1 MVNFNSGLLGLHRQA
16 RSDMNGDHVSTRSPE
31 RARSSS
37 WGGREARAEL
47 RRLAEGAGLRAGFSV
62 AEIEVL
68 RADGLVELVAYAGA
82 PAQEADMGKPFS
94 LSHVRRVLQAG
105 TSYGQLVFLAEE
117 EMDAEL
123 QDAVRGYGYV
133 PVVPDSSAPDRWR
146 ALDMLVAPLTDRSG
160 RTRAVLHLDEPLSG
174 RRPGPQELWEIAD
187 SLELVLQSV
196 MVTIDRE
203 ELTLQARLDETAR
216 DVVRVASTRLGGR
229 DLLAKVHPQLV
240 AGFRAESLVV
250 RLFDDSDELVAERGS
265 AALPAALSPAMEAA
279 TRRAWASRTVIIA
292 EPGRVWG
299 DDELDREHRD
309 SLSEHLATYHAS
321 ELLLVPVGAGHE
333 AMGVL
338 VVVRDGREDR
348 WTESESHAALGLGH
362 DVGRALLSARAHERE
377 QQLMVELQ
385 RLDEYR
391 RQLIDTVSHELR
403 TPLTSII
410 GYLDLATDVE
420 EPIPEQTLHH
430 LAVVSRNSDRLLLLV
445 NDLVSVSEVENGPM
459 RLAVIPTDVATLA
472 HLSLDDIDQRATEAG
487 LTVIRDLPPELMIT
501 ADPSRLL
508 QVFENVLSNAIKFTP
523 SGGRITVS
531 GLRNGDGV
539 DMVVSDT
546 GMGIDADSLPHVG
559 TAFFRTPRTGETG
572 IPGAGLGLMITKN
585 IVEAHHG
592 TLTISGR
599 EHEGTTVQIH
609 LPNAPPAQ
617 ATGGITAGLGLVQ
630 DVTEARAA
638 EHTLKESEERN
649 RLTFEHAPIGQAIVE
664 LDGKWRQVNAAL
676 TKLTGYSEGQL
687 LKMTF
692 QDITH
697 PDDLELDLAHLNQL
711 LAGEIG
717 SYQIEKRYFTASG
730 QTVWALLS
738 VALVHDEEGSPL
750 YFIAQIQDITDRK
763 RQQHAL
769 QDLTEMLAH
778 DLRTPAAV
786 MLGFAELLEGP
797 AGSDAHEVHDYAARI
812 SAGARAMTDLL
823 DNALTATALDS
834 GQLIASPEGVSLRQS
849 VVTTAQTNDLGSILL
864 EVSALDDVVAWVDPV
879 HLSQVITNLLTNAA
893 KYGADKVILS
903 ATSSHGR
910 VVISIADNGPGV
922 EPDFVPY
929 LFDRFSRS
937 AAARS
942 GRQRGSGL
950 GLYIVRDLLAANGG
964 TIRYATSPSG
974 GAEFRID
981 LHATRGAAPRTAGVR
996 GPAAAQTS

>member
-1 MVNFNSGLLGLHRQA
+1 MY
-16 RSDMNGDHVSTRSPE
+16 GDHGSTPLPE

-47 RRLAEGAGLRAGFSV
+47 RRLAEDAGLRAGFTVS
-62 AEIEVL
+62 EIEVL
-68 RADGLVELVAYAGA
+68 RGDGLVELVAYAG
-82 PAQEADMGKPFS
+82 PQAQEADMGKPFS

-105 TSYGQLVFLAEE
+105 TRYGQFVFLAEE
-117 EMDAEL
+117 EMDAGL
-123 QDAVRGYGYV
+123 KDALRGYGYV
-133 PVVPDSSAPDRWR
+133 PVVPDSSAPDHWR

-174 RRPGPQELWEIAD
+174 RRPGPEELWEMSD

-216 DVVRVASTRLGGR
+216 EVVRVASQRLGGR
-229 DLLAKVHPQLV
+229 DLLAKVHAQLV
-240 AGFRAESLVV
+240 VGFRAESLAV
-250 RLFDDSDELVAERGS
+250 RMLGEPDELVAGRGS
-265 AALPAALSPAMEAA
+265 AALPAALSSAVEAA
-279 TRRAWASRTVIIA
+279 TRRAWASRTVVIA

-309 SLSEHLATYHAS
+309 ALSEHLATYGAR

-333 AMGVL
+333 AMGVI
-338 VVVRDGREDR
+338 VVMRDGREDR

-362 DVGRALLSARAHERE
+362 DLGRALLSARAHEHE
-377 QQLMVELQ
+377 QQLIVELQ
-385 RLDEYR
+385 QLDKYR

-410 GYLDLATDVE
+410 GYLDLATDVQ
-420 EPIPEQTLHH
+420 EPIPEQTLRH
-430 LAVVSRNSDRLLLLV
+430 LDVVSRNADRLLLLV
-445 NDLVSVSEVENGPM
+445 NDLLSVSEVENGSM
-459 RLAVIPTDVATLA
+459 RLDMTPTDVAALA
-472 HLSLDDIDQRATEAG
+472 HLSLDEIDQRATDAG
-487 LTVIRDLPPELMIT
+487 LTLIRDLPPELEIT
-501 ADPSRLL
+501 ADPSRLR
-508 QVFENVLSNAIKFTP
+508 QVLDNVLSNAIKFTP
-523 SGGRITVS
+523 TGGRITLS
-531 GLRNGDGV
+531 ALQEGDGV
-539 DMVVSDT
+539 DVVVRDT

-559 TAFFRTPRTGETG
+559 TAFFRTPKTGEAG
-572 IPGAGLGLMITKN
+572 IPGVGLGLSITKN

-609 LPNAPPAQ
+609 LPKVPQ
-617 ATGGITAGLGLVQ
+617 ATGGIAAGLGLAQ

-649 RLTFEHAPIGQAIVE
+649 RLTFEHAPTGQAIVE
-664 LDGKWRQVNAAL
+664 LDGGWRQVNAAL
-676 TKLTGYSEGQL
+676 TRLLGYSEDEL

-697 PDDLELDLAHLNQL
+697 PDDLEIDLTHLKGL
-711 LAGEIG
+711 VAGEIG

-730 QTVWALLS
+730 QIVWAILS
-738 VALVHDEEGSPL
+738 VALVRDEEGSPL
-750 YFIAQIQDITDRK
+750 YFISQIQDITNTK

-786 MLGFAELLEGP
+786 MLGFAELLQGP
-797 AGSDAHEVHDYAARI
+797 AGSDAQAVHAHAARI

-834 GQLIASPEGVSLRQS
+834 GQLIASPKGVSLRS
-849 VVTTAQTNDLGSILL
+849 SLATTTQALGLESISIDD
-864 EVSALDDVVAWVDPV
+864 SALDDVVAWIDPV
-879 HLSQVITNLLTNAA
+879 HLNQIITNLLTNAA
-893 KYGADKVILS
+893 KYGGDKVIVS
-903 ATSSHGR
+903 STSSQGR
-910 VVISIADNGPGV
+910 VGISIADNGPGV

-937 AAARS
+937 AAVRR

-964 TIRYATSPSG
+964 TIRYATSRSG

-981 LHATRGAAPRTAGVR
+981 LHAARGAAPAHRRVMGNGTAR
-996 GPAAAQTS
+996 AS

>member
-1 MVNFNSGLLGLHRQA
+1 
-16 RSDMNGDHVSTRSPE
+16 
-31 RARSSS
+31 
-37 WGGREARAEL
+37 
-47 RRLAEGAGLRAGFSV
+47 
-62 AEIEVL
+62 
-68 RADGLVELVAYAGA
+68 
-82 PAQEADMGKPFS
+82 MGKPFS

-105 TSYGQLVFLAEE
+105 TRYGQFVFLAEE

-160 RTRAVLHLDEPLSG
+160 HTRAVLHLDEPHSG
-174 RRPGPQELWEIAD
+174 RRPRPQELWELTD

-203 ELTLQARLDETAR
+203 ELTLQARLNETAR
-216 DVVRVASTRLGGR
+216 DVARVASQRLGGR
-229 DLLAKVHPQLV
+229 DLVGKVHPQLV

-250 RLFDDSDELVAERGS
+250 RMFDEPDELVAGRGA

-299 DDELDREHRD
+299 DDDLDREHRD
-309 SLSEHLATYHAS
+309 ALSEHLARYAAS

-333 AMGVL
+333 AVGVL
-338 VVVRDGREDR
+338 VVVREGREYR

-362 DVGRALLSARAHERE
+362 DLGRALLSARALERE
-377 QQLMVELQ
+377 QQLIVELQ

-420 EPIPEQTLHH
+420 EPIPEQTLEH
-430 LAVVSRNSDRLLLLV
+430 LAVVSRNSDRLLQLVSDLL
-445 NDLVSVSEVENGPM
+445 SVSEVENGPM
-459 RLAVIPTDVATLA
+459 RLDVIPTDVATLA
-472 HLSLDDIDQRATEAG
+472 HLSLDDMDQRATEAG
-487 LTVIRDLPPELMIT
+487 LTVIRDFPPELMIT

-508 QVFENVLSNAIKFTP
+508 QVLDNVLSNAIKFTP
-523 SGGRITVS
+523 TGGRITVS
-531 GLRNGDGV
+531 AQRSGDGV
-539 DMVVSDT
+539 DVVVEDT
-546 GMGIDADSLPHVG
+546 GMGIDAYSLPHVG
-559 TAFFRTPRTGETG
+559 TAFFRTPKTGEMG
-572 IPGAGLGLMITKN
+572 IPGVGLGLKIAKN

-609 LPNAPPAQ
+609 LPKAPPTRA
-617 ATGGITAGLGLVQ
+617 AGGITAGLGLAQ
-630 DVTEARAA
+630 DVTEACAA
-638 EHTLKESEERN
+638 QDTLKESEERN

-676 TKLTGYSEGQL
+676 TKLTGYSEDHL

-697 PDDLELDLAHLNQL
+697 PDDLELDLAHLDQL

-717 SYQIEKRYFTASG
+717 SYQTEKRYFTASG
-730 QTVWALLS
+730 QIVWALLA
-738 VALVHDEEGSPL
+738 VALVRDEAGSPR

-763 RQQHAL
+763 RRQHAL

-797 AGSDAHEVHDYAARI
+797 AGADTDEVHAYAARI

-834 GQLIASPEGVSLRQS
+834 GQLIASPKGVSLRRS
-849 VVTTAQTNDLGSILL
+849 VETTTQANDLGSISID
-864 EVSALDDVVAWVDPV
+864 VSALDDVVAWVDPV
-879 HLSQVITNLLTNAA
+879 HLSQVFTNLLTNAA
-893 KYGADKVILS
+893 KYGANKVIIS

-910 VVISIADNGPGV
+910 VGISISDNGPGV
-922 EPDFVPY
+922 EPEFVPY

-981 LHATRGAAPRTAGVR
+981 LHATPGAV
-996 GPAAAQTS
+996 PAHGRVMGQATAQTN

>member
-1 MVNFNSGLLGLHRQA
+1 
-16 RSDMNGDHVSTRSPE
+16 MNGDHGSAPLPE

-47 RRLAEGAGLRAGFSV
+47 RRLAEGAGHRAGFSV
-62 AEIEVL
+62 SEIEVL
-68 RADGLVELVAYAGA
+68 RGDGLVELVAYVGP

-94 LSHVRRVLQAG
+94 LSHVRRVVQAG
-105 TSYGQLVFLAEE
+105 TRYGQLVFLAEE

-133 PVVPDSSAPDRWR
+133 PEVPDSRAPDRWR
-146 ALDMLVAPLTDRSG
+146 ALDMLVAPLIDRSG

-216 DVVRVASTRLGGR
+216 DVVRAASGRLDGR
-229 DLLAKVHPQLV
+229 DLLARVHPQLL

-250 RLFDDSDELVAERGS
+250 RLFGEPDELVAGLGS
-265 AALPAALSPAMEAA
+265 AELPAALSPAVEAA

-309 SLSEHLATYHAS
+309 ALSAHLATNVAT

-333 AMGVL
+333 AVGVL
-338 VVVRDGREDR
+338 IVVRDGREDR

-377 QQLMVELQ
+377 QQLIVELR

-403 TPLTSII
+403 TPLTSMI

-420 EPIPEQTLHH
+420 EPIPEQTLRH

-445 NDLVSVSEVENGPM
+445 NELLSVSEVENGPL
-459 RLAVIPTDVATLA
+459 RLAVTRTDIVTLA

-487 LTVIRDLPPELMIT
+487 LTVVRDLPSELMIT

-508 QVFENVLSNAIKFTP
+508 QVLDNVLSNAIKFTP
-523 SGGRITVS
+523 AGGRIVVS
-531 GLRNGDGV
+531 AQRSGDGV
-539 DMVVSDT
+539 DVVVRDT
-546 GMGIDADSLPHVG
+546 GMGIDAESLPHVG
-559 TAFFRTPRTGETG
+559 TAFFRTPTAGEAG
-572 IPGAGLGLMITKN
+572 IPGVGLGLMISRS

-592 TLTISGR
+592 NLTISGR
-599 EHEGTTVQIH
+599 EREGTTVQIH
-609 LPNAPPAQ
+609 LPETPPGQ
-617 ATGGITAGLGLVQ
+617 ATGGVAAGPGLVQ
-630 DVTEARAA
+630 DVPEARAA
-638 EHTLKESEERN
+638 GHTLKEAEERN
-649 RLTFEHAPIGQAIVE
+649 RLTFEHAPIGQAIVG
-664 LDGKWRQVNAAL
+664 LDGTWRQVNSAL
-676 TKLTGYSEGQL
+676 TKLMGYCEAQL

-692 QDITH
+692 QDLTH

-711 LAGEIG
+711 VAGEIR

-730 QTVWALLS
+730 QIVWAILS
-738 VALVHDEEGSPL
+738 VALVHDEDGSPL

-778 DLRTPAAV
+778 DLRTPTAV
-786 MLGFAELLEGP
+786 MLGLAELLEGP
-797 AGSDAHEVHDYAARI
+797 AGSDAQQVHDYAARI
-812 SAGARAMTDLL
+812 SAGAHAMTDLL

-834 GQLIASPEGVSLRQS
+834 GQLIASPRGVSLRGS
-849 VVTTAQTNDLGSILL
+849 VETTTQTNDLGSISID
-864 EVSALDDVVAWVDPV
+864 VSAVDDVMAWVDPI

-893 KYGADKVILS
+893 KYGGGKVIMS
-903 ATSSHGR
+903 ATSSHSR
-910 VVISIADNGPGV
+910 VSISIADNGPGV
-922 EPDFVPY
+922 EPDFVPH
-929 LFDRFSRS
+929 LFERFSRS

-964 TIRYATSPSG
+964 TIRYATAQSG

-981 LHATRGAAPRTAGVR
+981 LQAARGA
-996 GPAAAQTS
+996 GPSHRPGHGKAAALST

>member
-1 MVNFNSGLLGLHRQA
+1 MY
-16 RSDMNGDHVSTRSPE
+16 GDHGSPPLPE

-37 WGGREARAEL
+37 WGGRDARAEL
-47 RRLAEGAGLRAGFSV
+47 RRLAEDAGLRAGFGVS
-62 AEIEVL
+62 EIEVV
-68 RADGLVELVAYAGA
+68 RGDGLVELVAYAGPA
-82 PAQEADMGKPFS
+82 AQEADMGKPFS

-105 TSYGQLVFLAEE
+105 TRYGQFVFLAEE
-117 EMDAEL
+117 EMDAGL
-123 QDAVRGYGYV
+123 KAAVRGYGYV
-133 PVVPDSSAPDRWR
+133 PVVPDSIAPDRWR

-174 RRPGPQELWEIAD
+174 RRPAPAELWEL
-187 SLELVLQSV
+187 SERLELVLQSV

-203 ELTLQARLDETAR
+203 ELTRQARLDETAR
-216 DVVRVASTRLGGR
+216 EVVRMASRRLGGR

-240 AGFRAESLVV
+240 AGFRAESLAVQ
-250 RLFDDSDELVAERGS
+250 LFEEPDELVAGQGS
-265 AALPAALSPAMEAA
+265 ATLPATLGPAVEAA
-279 TRRAWASRTVIIA
+279 ARRAWASRTVIIA

-309 SLSEHLATYHAS
+309 ALSEHLATYAVR

-333 AMGVL
+333 AMGVM
-338 VVVRDGREDR
+338 VVMRDGREDR

-377 QQLMVELQ
+377 QQLIVELQ
-385 RLDEYR
+385 RLDKYR

-410 GYLDLATDVE
+410 GYLDLATDVQ
-420 EPIPEQTLHH
+420 EPLPEQTGQH
-430 LAVVSRNSDRLLLLV
+430 LAVVSRNADRLLLLV
-445 NDLVSVSEVENGPM
+445 NELLSVSEVENGGVQ
-459 RLAVIPTDVATLA
+459 LDVAPTDVAALA
-472 HLSLDDIDQRATEAG
+472 RLSLDDINQRAIEAG
-487 LTVIRDLPPELMIT
+487 LTVIRDLPAELMIT
-501 ADPSRLL
+501 ADPIRLR
-508 QVFENVLSNAIKFTP
+508 QVLDNLLSNAVKFTP
-523 SGGRITVS
+523 AGGRITLS
-531 GLRNGDGV
+531 GEQNGDGI
-539 DMVVSDT
+539 DVVVRDT
-546 GMGIDADSLPHVG
+546 GMGIDADSMPQVG
-559 TAFFRTPRTGETG
+559 TAFFRTPRAGEAS
-572 IPGAGLGLMITKN
+572 IPGVGLGLMITKS

-609 LPNAPPAQ
+609 LPTAPPAQ
-617 ATGGITAGLGLVQ
+617 ATGGTAAGLGLAE
-630 DVTEARAA
+630 DATGARAV

-649 RLTFEHAPIGQAIVE
+649 RLTFEHAPTGQAIVE
-664 LDGKWRQVNAAL
+664 LDGRWRQVNAAL
-676 TKLTGYSEGQL
+676 TRLLGYSEDEL
-687 LKMTF
+687 LKLTF

-697 PDDLELDLAHLNQL
+697 PDDLELDLTHLTRL
-711 LAGEIG
+711 VAGEIG

-730 QTVWALLS
+730 QIVWALLS
-738 VALVHDEEGSPL
+738 VALVRDEGGSPL
-750 YFIAQIQDITDRK
+750 YFVSQVQDITNRK

-778 DLRTPAAV
+778 DLRAPATV
-786 MLGFAELLEGP
+786 MLGFAELLQGP
-797 AGSDAHEVHDYAARI
+797 AGSDEQQVHAYAGRI

-834 GQLIASPEGVSLRQS
+834 GQLIASPTAVSLRDS
-849 VVTTAQTNDLGSILL
+849 VATTTQAIDLGS
-864 EVSALDDVVAWVDPV
+864 VSMDVSGLDDVVAWVDPV
-879 HLSQVITNLLTNAA
+879 HLSQIITNLLTNAA
-893 KYGADKVILS
+893 KYGGDKVTIS
-903 ATSSHGR
+903 STSSQGR
-910 VVISIADNGPGV
+910 VGISIADNGPGV

-937 AAARS
+937 AAVRG

-964 TIRYATSPSG
+964 TIRYASSRTG

-981 LHATRGAAPRTAGVR
+981 LHATGGAAPARRRAMG
-996 GPAAAQTS
+996 GAAAQAS